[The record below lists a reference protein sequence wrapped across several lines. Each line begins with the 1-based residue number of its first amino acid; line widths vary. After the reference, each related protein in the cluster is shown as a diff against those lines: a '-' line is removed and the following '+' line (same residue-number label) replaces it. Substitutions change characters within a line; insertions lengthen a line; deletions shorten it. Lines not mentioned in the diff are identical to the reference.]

1 MSFRVDLVESIFKKM
16 GSKRRAF
23 KMTNTRGQLGHL
35 ECANEKWIPNKI
47 ESD

>member
-1 MSFRVDLVESIFKKM
+1 MVESIFEKM
-16 GSKRRAF
+16 GSKGRPF

-35 ECANEKWIPNKI
+35 ERANEKWIPNKI